1 MTAMYK
7 IIFATGNEGK
17 MKEIREILDGLTFLG
32 EKVQILSVKE
42 AGIDI
47 DIIED
52 GTTFEENAMIKA
64 RAVAEAAKEAI
75 VLADDSGLVIDY
87 LNGEPGIYSARYL
100 GKDTSYRVKNANLV
114 QRLEGVPDEK
124 RSARFVCAIAAV
136 LPDGRELSTRG
147 TIEGRIGYEEKGLNG
162 FGFDP
167 IFYVPEIGKYTAELS
182 DEDKNRI
189 SHRGKALR
197 AMREELEKELEKKL
211 G

>member
-32 EKVQILSVKE
+32 EKVQILSMKE

-64 RAVAEAAKEAI
+64 RAVAGTTKEAI